1 MGLGL
6 TLDLGEIDPRILG
19 GDAVRQ
25 GMEPFPRQI
34 GRRAVGQV
42 AAGRKREA
50 ENGVARREERE
61 KRRLVRLR
69 PGMRLDIGKA
79 AAEEALR
86 SVDRQPLG
94 DIDKAAAAVIAA
106 PGIALGIFVGQHRAL
121 RFKDCARDDVFA
133 GNQFDLRL
141 LTPAFAVDRRGEFRV
156 GGTKRIREKAGV
168 APGRRW
174 GR

>member
-1 MGLGL
+1 
-6 TLDLGEIDPRILG
+6 
-19 GDAVRQ
+19 
-25 GMEPFPRQI
+25 
-34 GRRAVGQV
+34 
-42 AAGRKREA
+42 
-50 ENGVARREERE
+50 
-61 KRRLVRLR
+61 
-69 PGMRLDIGKA
+69 
-79 AAEEALR
+79 
-86 SVDRQPLG
+86 
-94 DIDKAAAAVIAA
+94 
-106 PGIALGIFVGQHRAL
+106 L